1 MKALLLT
8 RYDTLGASSRLRM
21 MQYVPELT
29 ALGIRCAAEP
39 LLSDD
44 YLAALYAG
52 RRLPAVE
59 VASAYARRI
68 AIIARR
74 TDADVVWLEKEALP
88 WVPWPLERTLTRL
101 GVPIVVDIDDA
112 VFHRYDR
119 HGAALVRRLLGSK
132 IDHLFAAAAAVTA
145 GNDYLAARARS
156 AGAVCVERI
165 PTVVDAARYVVRP
178 PPGVAPFTIGW
189 VGSPATEMYLSS
201 LAGVLR
207 GMVERGARVLLVGA
221 SPAALPGLPVERRAW
236 SADRE
241 ASDIAEFDVGIMPLA
256 DSPWERGKC
265 AYKIVQYMAAGRAV
279 VASPIGANRVVVS
292 PGEDGLLADST
303 EEWAAALVSL
313 MEDRAA
319 AARLGAGGRRKV
331 EREYTLQVQAPR
343 VAAVLRAAARTT
355 RAPETGP

>member
-1 MKALLLT
+1 
-8 RYDTLGASSRLRM
+8 M
-21 MQYVPELT
+21 MQYVPALAE
-29 ALGIRCAAEP
+29 LGISCTVEP
-39 LLSDD
+39 LLSDE
-44 YLAALYAG
+44 YLTALYAG
-52 RRLPAVE
+52 RPLPARD
-59 VASAYARRI
+59 VASAYARRT
-68 AIIARR
+68 ALLARR

-88 WVPWPLERTLTRL
+88 WVPWPVERMLTRL
-101 GVPIVVDIDDA
+101 RAPVVVDIDDA

-119 HGAALVRRLLGSK
+119 HDSALVRRLLGAK

-156 AGAVCVERI
+156 AGAARVELV

-178 PPGVAPFTIGW
+178 CLDVAPFTIGW
-189 VGSPATEMYLSS
+189 VGSPATEAYLSP

-207 GMVERGARVLLVGA
+207 EMVERGARVLLVGA

-265 AYKIVQYMAAGRAV
+265 AYKLVQYMAAGRAV
-279 VASPIGANRVVVS
+279 VASPVGANRVVVT
-292 PGEDGLLADST
+292 PGEDGLLADGA
-303 EEWAAALVSL
+303 EEWTAALASL
-313 MEDRAA
+313 LEDRAA

-331 EREYTLQVQAPR
+331 EREYAVQVQAPR

-355 RAPETGP
+355 RAPETGS

>member
-1 MKALLLT
+1 
-8 RYDTLGASSRLRM
+8 M
-21 MQYVPELT
+21 MQYVPALT
-29 ALGIRCAAEP
+29 ELGIRCAAEP
-39 LLSDD
+39 LLRM
-44 YLAALYAG
+44 ATWPRCTPGAG
-52 RRLPAVE
+52 CPLVRWHPRTCG
-59 VASAYARRI
+59 RI

-88 WVPWPLERTLTRL
+88 WVPWPLERALTRL

-145 GNDYLAARARS
+145 GNDYLVARARS
-156 AGAVCVERI
+156 AGAVRVERI

-178 PPGVAPFTIGW
+178 PPGAAPFTIGW

-207 GMVERGARVLLVGA
+207 EMVQRGARVLLVGA

-236 SADRE
+236 NADRE

-279 VASPIGANRVVVS
+279 VASPIGANQVVVS
-292 PGEDGLLADST
+292 PGEDGLLAGQHGG
-303 EEWAAALVSL
+303 
-313 MEDRAA
+313 M
-319 AARLGAGGRRKV
+319 GGRPSSR
-331 EREYTLQVQAPR
+331 
-343 VAAVLRAAARTT
+343 
-355 RAPETGP
+355 